1 MTEAWNPYQAP
12 QDRTPPEPRP
22 VSNLAITAFV
32 LSLPSL
38 CLFPFAL
45 VSLPMGIVGIT
56 RTGPTAPR
64 GGRGLAIAATSISA
78 VGLLLSCVQTALFLP
93 ALAMPRLQAI
103 HEANLDRDMA
113 QIETITA
120 DLRALAEA
128 NEGRLPGPGVNWER
142 VLILNGTPASAFVSN
157 VDPDAP
163 FLRYV
168 PAERLTSVTGEVL
181 LYTDPA
187 LYRDGSG
194 FVAYHDGFVERVGAR
209 RFGTITRSITSPDG
223 EPRSP

>member
-1 MTEAWNPYQAP
+1 MTEAWNPYREP
-12 QDRTPPEPRP
+12 PDRTPPEPRP

-78 VGLLLSCVQTALFLP
+78 VGLLLSCVQTAFFLP

-103 HEANLDRDMA
+103 HEANLARDMA

-120 DLRALAEA
+120 DLRALAQA
-128 NEGRLPGPGVNWER
+128 NEGRLPGPGENWR
-142 VLILNGTPASAFVSN
+142 RLLILNGTPASAFTSN
-157 VDPDAP
+157 VDSDAP

-168 PAERLTSVTGEVL
+168 PAERLTGVPGKVL
-181 LYTDPA
+181 LSTEPG

-194 FVAYHDGFVERVGAR
+194 YVAYHDGFVEYVRAP
-209 RFGTITRSITSPDG
+209 RFGRITRPITTPDG
-223 EPRSP
+223 AP